1 MMALPTDGRARVLTK
16 ATAGATL
23 LLVFIGSLVTSTG
36 SGLAVPDWPLS
47 YGMLFP
53 PMVGGIL
60 YEHGHR
66 MAAAAVGLLVVIQA
80 VVLSWRESRRW
91 VRVLAWLAV
100 AVIMIQG
107 GLGGLTVLLL
117 LPTPISMT
125 HAVLAQS
132 LLLLLVY
139 LAYTQSHEWQARGSG
154 SGSEPEGDGKRSL
167 PVAAAVLVAA
177 VYLQL
182 LLGALMRHTES
193 GLAIPDFPL
202 MGGQLLP
209 RFDDRMLGHVNA
221 ARFSLLLEPATRA
234 QVVIHFLHRLGA
246 AVTGVAV
253 VAANRAVHRS
263 GGYPAARRLLNWINA
278 GTVLQALLGVLTVLT
293 ARVPLIA
300 SLHVLLGA
308 SLLAVALLFLV
319 RCTPLPTRARLG
331 ATSATQR
338 HGQRRHQPGQP
349 QLDTARQPNSGPL
362 PARRGAVAPGPRT
375 GTTASR

>member
-80 VVLSWRESRRW
+80 LVLSWRESRRW

-139 LAYTQSHEWQARGSG
+139 LAYTQSHEWRAR
-154 SGSEPEGDGKRSL
+154 GSEPEGGGKRSL

-182 LLGALMRHTES
+182 LFGALMRHTES

-253 VAANRAVHRS
+253 VLANRAVHRS

-278 GTVLQALLGVLTVLT
+278 GIVLQALLGVLTVLT

-319 RCTPLPTRARLG
+319 RCTPLPTRARLS

-362 PARRGAVAPGPRT
+362 PARRGAAAPGPRT

>member
-139 LAYTQSHEWQARGSG
+139 LAYTQSHEWQARGS
-154 SGSEPEGDGKRSL
+154 EPEGGGKRSL
-167 PVAAAVLVAA
+167 PVTAAVLVAA

-278 GTVLQALLGVLTVLT
+278 GIVLQALLGVLTVLT
-293 ARVPLIA
+293 ARIPLIA